1 VTAGDLV
8 RISCADSPHNG
19 KIALIVGMPVSAGNT
34 TYVRCLCDDAFRMI
48 PEHWLTSLKDPW
60 PGDAPLDLKMI
71 QEQHSES
78 R

>member
-1 VTAGDLV
+1 MTAGDLV
-8 RISCADSPHNG
+8 RISCANSPHNG
-19 KIALIVGMPVSAGNT
+19 KIALIVGMSVSVGNT
-34 TYVRCLCDDAFRMI
+34 TYVRCLCGDAFRMI
-48 PEHWLTSLKDPW
+48 PEYWLTSLKDSW